1 MSSKKKLVITLS
13 SLCAVVVVAVLT
25 VALVFAFGN
34 ATLKSNITTKYTADK
49 AVKGTVTAVY
59 TVKNEDETALHE
71 VVTLTGEEETPTIEK
86 SASKNIEL
94 TRDNNEVVF
103 KYSFTADTSTDATK
117 NGYTATLK
125 FTKTKS
131 ENVKIEV
138 SADGT
143 TYTEKTEAEMSNLG
157 SVSVTS
163 ATAVD
168 YYVRVSISSKLNDA
182 EFSGA
187 FEWVLA
193 PIAG

>member
-86 SASKNIEL
+86 SASKNITL

-125 FTKTKS
+125 FTATENK
-131 ENVKIEV
+131 NVKIEV
-138 SADGT
+138 STDGT
-143 TYTEKTEAEMSNLG
+143 TYSEKTDMSSLG

-163 ATAVD
+163 STAVS

-187 FEWVLA
+187 FEWVLT